1 MQKMYD
7 SQMFNA
13 REMID
18 EILLITMDMNT
29 KWQLDGKNIDDI

>member
-1 MQKMYD
+1 
-7 SQMFNA
+7 MFNA

-18 EILLITMDMNT
+18 EVLLITMDMNT